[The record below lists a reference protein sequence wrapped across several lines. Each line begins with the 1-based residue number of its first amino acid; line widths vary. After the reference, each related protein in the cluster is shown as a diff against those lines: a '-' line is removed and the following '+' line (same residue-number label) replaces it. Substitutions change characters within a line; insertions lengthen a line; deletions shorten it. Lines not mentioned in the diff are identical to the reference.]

1 MQNLSARRCGHQE
14 SLERDGPRRT
24 AALVIRITNDFA
36 PVSKGIKEGR
46 EEPRKEKPG
55 KGAVAEIVL
64 VQSEGVNRLGEV
76 SIGRRGSSLY
86 IGRGRRSGAHVNAHV
101 NVNVNVNVKA
111 S

>member
-46 EEPRKEKPG
+46 EEP
-55 KGAVAEIVL
+55 
-64 VQSEGVNRLGEV
+64 
-76 SIGRRGSSLY
+76 
-86 IGRGRRSGAHVNAHV
+86 
-101 NVNVNVNVKA
+101 
-111 S
+111 